1 MARRK
6 KNPLG
11 DFEDA
16 LSSLG
21 YGSQEGGDSV
31 TNIDNQDVVD
41 TVLDDPNDDIDNLDN
56 PDTNDV
62 AEDKDKDK
70 NEPGDPN
77 AHDDNSDVPDNILNN
92 NTSTTTDVNGEQDD
106 VDNTVDDNTVN
117 DTDTNQNVDPG
128 EAEQIGAF
136 FDAFAEANGWSVD
149 DDEKP
154 KSVEDL
160 VEYIKDVVDE
170 NSTPQYADD
179 RIAQLD
185 QYVKNGGRFE
195 DFYQTQ
201 QKSMSYDNID
211 MEDES
216 NQKAVVRDYYKL
228 QGMSDE
234 QINRKIE
241 RYEDADMLEDEASDA
256 VSYLKAY
263 EQHQQEMLLQ
273 QQEVQRQQQEQQAAQ
288 FMNDL
293 TTSINNLT
301 NIRGIAVPKE
311 DRKALYDYITR
322 TDADGLTQYQKVFN
336 GNLINNLIESAYFTM
351 KGDSLLG
358 EAQRNGQTSA
368 ANKLRQMLKH
378 QTKNHT
384 SYNVG
389 HEKQTQAWD
398 IASKYL

>member
-21 YGSQEGGDSV
+21 YGSQEGGDSI
-31 TNIDNQDVVD
+31 TNIDNQDMVD
-41 TVLDDPNDDIDNLDN
+41 QVLDDPNDDIDNLDN
-56 PDTNDV
+56 PDDDKST
-62 AEDKDKDK
+62 EDKDNK
-70 NEPGDPN
+70 NVTGDPN
-77 AHDDNSDVPDNILNN
+77 AHDDNTDIPDNILNN
-92 NTSTTTDVNGEQDD
+92 TSNTTDVNDEQDD
-106 VDNTVDDNTVN
+106 DSVDDNPIDNPDN
-117 DTDTNQNVDPG
+117 DQVTDPG

-149 DDEKP
+149 VDEKP

-160 VEYIKDVVDE
+160 VDYIKDVVEE
-170 NSTPQYADD
+170 NSTPQYADE
-179 RIAQLD
+179 RIAKLD

-201 QKSMSYDNID
+201 QRSMSFDNID

-234 QINRKIE
+234 QISRKIE
-241 RYEDADMLEDEASDA
+241 RYEDADMLEDEAADA

-263 EQHQQEMLLQ
+263 EQQ
-273 QQEVQRQQQEQQAAQ
+273 QQEYLAQQQEAQRQAQEQQAAQ

-293 TTSINNLT
+293 TTSINGLT
-301 NIRGIAVPKE
+301 NIRGIAIPKE

-322 TDADGLTQYQKVFN
+322 TDADGLTQYQKDFN
-336 GNLINNLIESAYFTM
+336 GNLVSNLLESAYFTM
-351 KGDSLLG
+351 KGDALLG

-368 ANKLRQMLKH
+368 ASKLRTMLRH

-389 HEKQTQAWD
+389 HEKQPQAWD